1 MFLHLSICS
10 VSLTVVSTI
19 SLIFFNILCIAHCL
33 RCALY
38 RLFSVTLTVALYY
51 LCFFQYSL
59 YHLYFL
65 VFPVTLTV
73 VGILCIIY
81 IRQYALY
88 ITLICLYA
96 LYHSVCTLCTRYS
109 VLFMHV
115 LLFCAFPGEP
125 ALRINIYFRI
135 PCGLC
140 YARRNVR

>member
-10 VSLTVVSTI
+10 VSITVVSTI

-33 RCALY
+33 QCALY
-38 RLFSVTLTVALYY
+38 HLFSVTLTVALYY

-96 LYHSVCTLCTRYS
+96 LYHSVCTLLLVTVCCLCTYDYFARFRAS
-109 VLFMHV
+109 QPCVLILI
-115 LLFCAFPGEP
+115 LLPHF
-125 ALRINIYFRI
+125 LRSL
-135 PCGLC
+135 LC
-140 YARRNVR
+140 P